1 MITITA
7 SVVTLG
13 CRLNQADSALLCD
26 RLRRCGFQIVDE
38 DYEESPNLVI
48 VNSCTVTATA
58 ARKTRQ
64 LLTSIRHKHP
74 YAYIILTGCA
84 AEVDEELK
92 EDSDFDILLTK
103 AEKKNLESILER
115 RFNIQHHD
123 YKPSETVDET
133 VFKEDA
139 VAYFPFKSRANL
151 KIQEGCNNFCTYCIV
166 PYARGRERSR
176 DVEEIMADFKQ
187 LLEAGFHEIVITGVN
202 VCNYNCGGLD
212 LVGLLEKLIAVEG
225 DFRIR
230 LGSTE
235 PGEILPRVIDLM
247 ASTPKICDFLHL
259 PLQAGT
265 DEILKAMGRKY
276 TLAEYK
282 SMIDCA
288 RSKMPHIHIGS
299 DLIVGFP
306 GETAELFEQSCEF
319 VKSMHF
325 ANLHVFP
332 FSPRKGT
339 KAEKLPGRIPVEEMV
354 RRVEATKPIKAACAA
369 EFAKSLIGTELS
381 VLFERTLANNGYEG
395 WSSNYV
401 KVRTRSPKSIL
412 KEIHTVKV
420 NARNDENILS
430 GKLMN

>member
-133 VFKEDA
+133 VFEEDA

-420 NARNDENILS
+420 NAGNDENILS

>member
-401 KVRTRSPKSIL
+401 KVRTRSPKASSRKSI
-412 KEIHTVKV
+412 
-420 NARNDENILS
+420 R
-430 GKLMN
+430 

>member
-139 VAYFPFKSRANL
+139 VAYFPFKCRANL

-187 LLEAGFHEIVITGVN
+187 LLEAGLHEIVITGVN

-420 NARNDENILS
+420 NAGNDENILS

>member
-103 AEKKNLESILER
+103 AEKKNLEAILER

-123 YKPSETVDET
+123 YKPSETADET
-133 VFKEDA
+133 IFKEDA

-166 PYARGRERSR
+166 PYARGSERSR
-176 DVEEIMADFKQ
+176 DAEEIMADFKQ
-187 LLEAGFHEIVITGVN
+187 LLETGFHEIVVTGVN
-202 VCNYNCGGLD
+202 VCNYKCGELD

-235 PGEILPRVIDLM
+235 PGEILPRLIDLM

-265 DEILKAMGRKY
+265 DEILRAMGRKY
-276 TLAEYK
+276 TLAEYR
-282 SMIDCA
+282 SAVDYA

-306 GETAELFEQSCEF
+306 GETPEFFEQSCDF
-319 VKSMHF
+319 VKSMRF

-339 KAEKLPGRIPVEEMV
+339 KAEKLPGRIPVDEMV

-369 EFAKSLIGTELS
+369 EFAKSLIGAELS

-401 KVRTRSPKSIL
+401 KVRTRSQKSLL

-420 NARNDENILS
+420 NAGNDENILS

>member
-151 KIQEGCNNFCTYCIV
+151 KIKEGCNNFCTYCIV

-420 NARNDENILS
+420 NAGNDENILS

>member
-212 LVGLLEKLIAVEG
+212 LVGLLEKLIAIEG

-420 NARNDENILS
+420 NAGNDENILS

>member
-247 ASTPKICDFLHL
+247 ASTPKICNFLHL

-381 VLFERTLANNGYEG
+381 VLFERTLATNGYEG

-420 NARNDENILS
+420 NAGNDENILS

>member
-212 LVGLLEKLIAVEG
+212 LVGLLEKLIAVES

-420 NARNDENILS
+420 NAGNDENILS

>member
-92 EDSDFDILLTK
+92 EDSDFDILL
-103 AEKKNLESILER
+103 
-115 RFNIQHHD
+115 
-123 YKPSETVDET
+123 
-133 VFKEDA
+133 KEDA

-265 DEILKAMGRKY
+265 NEILKAMGR
-276 TLAEYK
+276 K

-420 NARNDENILS
+420 NAGNDENILS

>member
-103 AEKKNLESILER
+103 AEKKNLEAILER

-133 VFKEDA
+133 IFKEDA

-166 PYARGRERSR
+166 PYARGSERSR
-176 DVEEIMADFKQ
+176 DAEEIMADFKQ

-202 VCNYNCGGLD
+202 VCNYKCGGLD

-235 PGEILPRVIDLM
+235 PGEILPRLIDLM

-265 DEILKAMGRKY
+265 DEILRAMGRKY
-276 TLAEYK
+276 TLAEYR
-282 SMIDCA
+282 SAVDYA

-306 GETAELFEQSCEF
+306 GETAELFEQSCDF
-319 VKSMHF
+319 VKSMRF

-339 KAEKLPGRIPVEEMV
+339 KAEKLPGRIPVDEMV

-369 EFAKSLIGTELS
+369 EFAKSLIGAELS

-401 KVRTRSPKSIL
+401 KVRTRSPKSLL

-420 NARNDENILS
+420 NAGNDENILS

>member
-247 ASTPKICDFLHL
+247 ASTPKSCDFLHL

-420 NARNDENILS
+420 NAGNDENILS

>member
-247 ASTPKICDFLHL
+247 ASTPKICNFLHL

-420 NARNDENILS
+420 NAGNDENILS

>member
-176 DVEEIMADFKQ
+176 DVKEIMADFKQ

-420 NARNDENILS
+420 NAGNDENILS

>member
-265 DEILKAMGRKY
+265 DELLKAMGRKY

-420 NARNDENILS
+420 NAGNDENILS

>member
-339 KAEKLPGRIPVEEMV
+339 KAEKLPGRIPVEEMSGV
-354 RRVEATKPIKAACAA
+354 SRRPSPSRLPVP
-369 EFAKSLIGTELS
+369 
-381 VLFERTLANNGYEG
+381 R
-395 WSSNYV
+395 SSP
-401 KVRTRSPKSIL
+401 SP
-412 KEIHTVKV
+412 
-420 NARNDENILS
+420 
-430 GKLMN
+430 

>member
-401 KVRTRSPKSIL
+401 KVRTRSPNSIL

-420 NARNDENILS
+420 NAGNDENILS

>member
-48 VNSCTVTATA
+48 VNSCTGTATA

-420 NARNDENILS
+420 NAGNDENILS

>member
-74 YAYIILTGCA
+74 YASIILTGCA

-123 YKPSETVDET
+123 YKPSETADET

-420 NARNDENILS
+420 NAGNDENILS

>member
-401 KVRTRSPKSIL
+401 KVRTRSQKSIL

-420 NARNDENILS
+420 NAGNDENILS

>member
-369 EFAKSLIGTELS
+369 EFDKSLIGTELS

-420 NARNDENILS
+420 NAGNDENILS

>member
-48 VNSCTVTATA
+48 VNSCMVTATA

-420 NARNDENILS
+420 NAGNDENILS

>member
-247 ASTPKICDFLHL
+247 ESTPKICDFLHL

-420 NARNDENILS
+420 NAGNDENILS

>member
-123 YKPSETVDET
+123 YKPSETADET

-401 KVRTRSPKSIL
+401 KVRTRSQKSIL

-420 NARNDENILS
+420 NAGNDENILS

>member
-247 ASTPKICDFLHL
+247 ASTPKSCDFLHL

-369 EFAKSLIGTELS
+369 EFAKSLIGTERS

-420 NARNDENILS
+420 NAGNDENILS

>member
-123 YKPSETVDET
+123 YKPSETADET

-420 NARNDENILS
+420 NAENDENILS

>member
-412 KEIHTVKV
+412 KEIPTVKV

>member
-151 KIQEGCNNFCTYCIV
+151 KIQEGCNNFCTSCIV

-420 NARNDENILS
+420 NAGNDENILS

>member
-13 CRLNQADSALLCD
+13 CRLNQADSALLFD

-369 EFAKSLIGTELS
+369 EFAKSLSGTELS

-420 NARNDENILS
+420 NAGNDENILS

>member
-151 KIQEGCNNFCTYCIV
+151 KILEGCNNFCTYCIV

-420 NARNDENILS
+420 NAGNDENILS

>member
-123 YKPSETVDET
+123 YKPSETVET

-420 NARNDENILS
+420 NAGNDENILS

>member
-212 LVGLLEKLIAVEG
+212 LVGLLEKLIAIEG

-420 NARNDENILS
+420 NGGNDENILS